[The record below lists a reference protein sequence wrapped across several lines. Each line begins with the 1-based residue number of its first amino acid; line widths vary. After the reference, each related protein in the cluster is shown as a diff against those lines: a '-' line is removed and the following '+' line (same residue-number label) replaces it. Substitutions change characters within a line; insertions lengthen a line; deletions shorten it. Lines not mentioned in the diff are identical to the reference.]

1 MPPNVRSRRFGRSIP
16 KAFVVAAVLLAASLS
31 PRIAVAG
38 CTEDA
43 AGMCERPIACTP
55 PQGGRCTTVAIPQP
69 LTGHKFECRC
79 LVPPPPPPPKNASA
93 IGGMNGGATAVGAPR
108 SRAGQCQQQCNANQ
122 AICSEHAPNP
132 AQRSMCQQQFQRCEQ
147 SCQGMH

>member
-1 MPPNVRSRRFGRSIP
+1 MKPAVQFRRRRSSWVPRAI
-16 KAFVVAAVLLAASLS
+16 AIAAVLIAASLA

-55 PQGGRCTTVAIPQP
+55 PQGGKCTTVAIPQP

-79 LVPPPPPPPKNASA
+79 LAPKTTTGV
-93 IGGMNGGATAVGAPR
+93 IGGLPPGGGHTGGLPPGGGQSCQQKCAIAR
-108 SRAGQCQQQCNANQ
+108 GQCLQRAR
-122 AICSEHAPNP
+122 SP
-132 AQRSMCQQQFQRCEQ
+132 AEQSLCAQQFQRCEQ
-147 SCQGMH
+147 ACQSER